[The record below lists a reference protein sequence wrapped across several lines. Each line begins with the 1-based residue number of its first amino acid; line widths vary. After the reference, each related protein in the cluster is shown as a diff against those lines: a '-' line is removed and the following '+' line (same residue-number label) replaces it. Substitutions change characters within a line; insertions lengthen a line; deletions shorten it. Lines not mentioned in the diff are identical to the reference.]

1 MSKIKIFAK
10 SILIPVI
17 IGGIVGI
24 LISKSIDYNNLET
37 PPFTTKYSISNCLD
51 HFIHFNGSILWYI
64 KN

>member
-37 PPFTTKYSISNCLD
+37 PPF
-51 HFIHFNGSILWYI
+51 HHQV
-64 KN
+64 